1 MVAHAW
7 DLNMED
13 NKSISLI
20 YDLLLKHNL
29 KSTLKTLLIEAN
41 VSSNNLKSSN
51 ELPLTDNFRTLLCL
65 EGAVDDEKIPEI
77 YATFVR
83 YIQNASESIKSE
95 ASLVIL
101 PVFVHLFLHFIC
113 KNNSKMGKITP
124 LIDNKFTVTM
134 SEDSFSYLKKII
146 ESSSEYAIIM
156 QILLQ
161 NIRVIV
167 HHKTRS
173 KTKVYE
179 EVGSMLG
186 ESPLDAN
193 RAKILYGVPTPES
206 ESTDKSKSDTSVQ
219 SYNKLANHMVCPES
233 SRIPY
238 YDMYLCQ
245 KNKPRTEFESTFMQN
260 KWADNA
266 SRQNLSASLPSAC
279 VYTILNSR
287 NKFLLPSKRIRTNN
301 TVFTDDS
308 SLLAA
313 GMSNSTIKIWSLTF
327 QKLKMYKPIEELQ
340 KNDKSSCL
348 FDIYDKVL
356 NERYMILFT
365 LRNCPDNCTF
375 EGHSGSVYGLCF
387 NPYNTL
393 LLSGASDGHI
403 RLWQMYTHSCLSLY
417 KGHVSVVWDVQFC
430 PRGYYFSSCGNDQ
443 TVRLWSV
450 ENDSPLRLLVGHY
463 SDVYVFLLSNFCA
476 PNRTVRIWDLV
487 SGMSVRLFS
496 GFKLLEQE
504 GAVHLYDIAEAKKAA
519 TLLSHTSP
527 VVSMSISYDQQ
538 ILATGGLDCSVIL
551 WNIKNCINSYLDS
564 ENTDVV
570 KYVDKPLSAYYTK
583 RTPIYAVNF
592 NNRNVI
598 TCCGE
603 YRPL

>member
-1 MVAHAW
+1 
-7 DLNMED
+7 
-13 NKSISLI
+13 
-20 YDLLLKHNL
+20 
-29 KSTLKTLLIEAN
+29 
-41 VSSNNLKSSN
+41 
-51 ELPLTDNFRTLLCL
+51 
-65 EGAVDDEKIPEI
+65 
-77 YATFVR
+77 
-83 YIQNASESIKSE
+83 
-95 ASLVIL
+95 
-101 PVFVHLFLHFIC
+101 
-113 KNNSKMGKITP
+113 
-124 LIDNKFTVTM
+124 
-134 SEDSFSYLKKII
+134 
-146 ESSSEYAIIM
+146 M
-156 QILLQ
+156 QIELKFYMGSQLLSLRARISQ
-161 NIRVIV
+161 NPI
-167 HHKTRS
+167 HP
-173 KTKVYE
+173 YN
-179 EVGSMLG
+179 VGFSN
-186 ESPLDAN
+186 SPLA
-193 RAKILYGVPTPES
+193 
-206 ESTDKSKSDTSVQ
+206 
-219 SYNKLANHMVCPES
+219 YNKLANHMVCPES

-313 GMSNSTIKIWSLTF
+313 GMSNSAIKIWSLTF

-340 KNDKSSCL
+340 KNDKSS

-356 NERYMILFT
+356 NE
-365 LRNCPDNCTF
+365 RNCPDNCTF

-463 SDVYVFLLSNFCA
+463 SDVYCSKFHPNSNYLA
-476 PNRTVRIWDLV
+476 TGSIDRTVRIWDLV

-496 GFKLLEQE
+496 GFKVNLLFM
-504 GAVHLYDIAEAKKAA
+504 HD
-519 TLLSHTSP
+519 
-527 VVSMSISYDQQ
+527 
-538 ILATGGLDCSVIL
+538 
-551 WNIKNCINSYLDS
+551 
-564 ENTDVV
+564 
-570 KYVDKPLSAYYTK
+570 
-583 RTPIYAVNF
+583 
-592 NNRNVI
+592 
-598 TCCGE
+598 
-603 YRPL
+603 